1 MRWRLQAGERM
12 VSARNDGLEFSTPTL
27 GAAEPMWR
35 TLVSPADYARMNA
48 SSWAV
53 SHSGE
58 FVLFASNSHAL
69 YRHSR
74 FSEYVFKTKHDDF
87 ILTVLCR

>member
-1 MRWRLQAGERM
+1 M